1 MKRQPTEW
9 EKMFANDVTNKA
21 LIFKIYKQFI
31 WFNIKNKQH
40 DYKRR
45 CLTSLII
52 IREMQIKT
60 TMKDHLTPSRMV
72 VIKKNTNSIGWNVKK
87 RKLLHSVGGS
97 VNCCNHCGKLY
108 VSFSKF

>member
-9 EKMFANDVTNKA
+9 EKTFANDVTNKA

-31 WFNIKNKQH
+31 WFNIKSKQH

-45 CLTSLII
+45 CLTSFII

-60 TMKDHLTPSRMV
+60 TMKDHLTPNRMA
-72 VIKKNTNSIGWNVKK
+72 VIKKNTNSIGWTVKK
-87 RKLLHSVGGS
+87 RKLLPSVGGS
-97 VNCCNHCGKLY
+97 INCSHCGKLY

>member
-1 MKRQPTEW
+1 
-9 EKMFANDVTNKA
+9 MFANDVTNKA

-60 TMKDHLTPSRMV
+60 TMKDHLTPSRMA

-87 RKLLHSVGGS
+87 RKLAQ
-97 VNCCNHCGKLY
+97 CWWECKLL
-108 VSFSKF
+108 